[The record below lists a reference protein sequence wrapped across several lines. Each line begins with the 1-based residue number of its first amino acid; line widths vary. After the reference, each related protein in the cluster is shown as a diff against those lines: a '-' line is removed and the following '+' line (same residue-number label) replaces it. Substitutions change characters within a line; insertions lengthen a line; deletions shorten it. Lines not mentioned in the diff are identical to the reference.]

1 MNRVKRELRKKGIR
15 LESDYP
21 YLPYFIK
28 GNSIFE
34 PGYIFIDGVSVNSE
48 TATVKVYLNTITQI
62 IKLQRDGSLED
73 DFE

>member
-34 PGYIFIDGVSVNSE
+34 QGYLFIDGVSVNSE
-48 TATVKVYLNTITQI
+48 TATVRVYLNTITHI
-62 IKLQRDGSLED
+62 IKLQRDGSLMED
-73 DFE
+73 YE